1 MWNGSRVAHAIY
13 FGFKGELMPTTT
25 LKAAHVFSYLKPQEI
40 DFLSN
45 YAHTEHYKA
54 GAVVYRKG
62 HPAARAY
69 VLLEGEVVLRA
80 PSPAGHGIV
89 VEHAGPGT
97 MIGAS
102 VLLGETYMVTA
113 QCVTDCKIM
122 TLGKAPLEQ
131 IMEANPQMGLIIE
144 KYLAEHY
151 YQRSVDL
158 MHMLEALIQGVPLE
172 ELERGPAPIA

>member
-1 MWNGSRVAHAIY
+1 M
-13 FGFKGELMPTTT
+13 TTAT
-25 LKAAHVFSYLKPQEI
+25 LEARKVFSYLRPEEI
-40 DFLSN
+40 DFLSS
-45 YAHTEHYKA
+45 YATTEQYKS
-54 GAVVYRKG
+54 GAIVYRKG
-62 HPAARAY
+62 QPAARAY

-80 PSPAGHGIV
+80 PTPAGLGIV

-122 TLGKAPLEQ
+122 SLGKTPLEQ
-131 IMEANPQMGLIIE
+131 IMQANPRMGLIIE

-158 MHMLEALIQGVPLE
+158 MHMLEGLLQGVPPE
-172 ELERGPAPIA
+172 ELKRGGPLPIV

>member
-1 MWNGSRVAHAIY
+1 M
-13 FGFKGELMPTTT
+13 TTAT
-25 LKAAHVFSYLKPQEI
+25 LKATKVFSYLRPEEI

-45 YAHTEHYKA
+45 YASTQQYKA
-54 GAVVYRKG
+54 GAIVYRKG
-62 HPAARAY
+62 QPAAHAF

-80 PSPAGHGIV
+80 PTPAGLGIV

-122 TLGKAPLEQ
+122 SLGKTPLEQ
-131 IMEANPQMGLIIE
+131 IMQANPRMGLIIE

-158 MHMLEALIQGVPLE
+158 MHMLEGLLQGVPPE
-172 ELERGPAPIA
+172 ELKRGGPLPIV

>member
-1 MWNGSRVAHAIY
+1 MATS
-13 FGFKGELMPTTT
+13 T
-25 LKAAHVFSYLKPQEI
+25 LKATRVFSYLKPEEI

-45 YAHTEHYKA
+45 YATTEQYKA
-54 GAVVYRKG
+54 GAIVYRKG
-62 HPAARAY
+62 QPAARAF

-80 PSPAGHGIV
+80 PTPAGHGLV
-89 VEHAGPGT
+89 VEQAGPGT

-113 QCVTDCKIM
+113 QCVTECKIM
-122 TLGKAPLEQ
+122 TIGKTALERV
-131 IMEANPQMGLIIE
+131 MDANPQMGLIIE

-158 MHMLEALIQGVPLE
+158 LQMLEGLIRGVPAE
-172 ELERGPAPIA
+172 ELGRGPVPIP

>member
-1 MWNGSRVAHAIY
+1 MT
-13 FGFKGELMPTTT
+13 TTT
-25 LKAAHVFSYLKPQEI
+25 LEARKVFSYLRPEEI
-40 DFLSN
+40 EFLSK
-45 YAHTEHYKA
+45 YATTEQYKS
-54 GAVVYRKG
+54 GAILYRKG
-62 HPAARAY
+62 QPATRAH
-69 VLLEGEVVLRA
+69 VVLEGEVTLRA
-80 PSPAGHGIV
+80 PSPAGIGIV

-122 TLGKAPLEQ
+122 TLGKTPLEH
-131 IMEANPQMGLIIE
+131 IVEVNPQMGLVIE

-158 MHMLEALIQGVPLE
+158 MRMLEGLIQGAPPE
-172 ELERGPAPIA
+172 ELKRGGPLPIA

>member
-1 MWNGSRVAHAIY
+1 M
-13 FGFKGELMPTTT
+13 TTAT
-25 LKAAHVFSYLKPQEI
+25 LKATKVFSYLRPEEI

-45 YAHTEHYKA
+45 YASTEQYKA
-54 GAVVYRKG
+54 GAIVYRKG
-62 HPAARAY
+62 QPAARAF

-80 PSPAGHGIV
+80 PTPAGHGIV
-89 VEHAGPGT
+89 IEEVGSGT

-122 TLGKAPLEQ
+122 TLGKTALER
-131 IMEANPQMGLIIE
+131 IVEANPQMGLVIE

-151 YQRSVDL
+151 YQRSLDL
-158 MHMLEALIQGVPLE
+158 MHMLEGLIRGEPPE
-172 ELERGPAPIA
+172 ELKRGGPLPIV

>member
-1 MWNGSRVAHAIY
+1 MTSA
-13 FGFKGELMPTTT
+13 T
-25 LKAAHVFSYLKPQEI
+25 LNAAKVFSYLRPEEI
-40 DFLSN
+40 DFLSS
-45 YAHTEHYKA
+45 YATTEQYKS
-54 GAVVYRKG
+54 GAIIYRKG
-62 HPAARAY
+62 QPAARAY

-80 PSPAGHGIV
+80 PTPAGLGIV

-122 TLGKAPLEQ
+122 SLGKTPLEQ
-131 IMEANPQMGLIIE
+131 IMQANPQMGLIIE

-158 MHMLEALIQGVPLE
+158 MHMLEGLLQGVPPE
-172 ELERGPAPIA
+172 ELKRGGPLPIV

>member
-1 MWNGSRVAHAIY
+1 M
-13 FGFKGELMPTTT
+13 TTAT
-25 LKAAHVFSYLKPQEI
+25 LKATKVFSYLRPEEI

-45 YAHTEHYKA
+45 YASTEQYKA
-54 GAVVYRKG
+54 GAIVYRKG
-62 HPAARAY
+62 HPAAHAF

-80 PSPAGHGIV
+80 PTPAGHGIV
-89 VEHAGPGT
+89 IEEVGSGT

-122 TLGKAPLEQ
+122 TLGKTALERV
-131 IMEANPQMGLIIE
+131 MEANPQMGLVIE

-151 YQRSVDL
+151 YQRSLDL
-158 MHMLEALIQGVPLE
+158 MHMLEGLIRGEPPEQLKRGGPL
-172 ELERGPAPIA
+172 PIV

>member
-1 MWNGSRVAHAIY
+1 MTA
-13 FGFKGELMPTTT
+13 TT
-25 LKAAHVFSYLKPQEI
+25 LEARKVFSYLRPEEI

-45 YAHTEHYKA
+45 YASTEQYKA
-54 GAVVYRKG
+54 GAILYRKG
-62 HPAARAY
+62 QPAARAY
-69 VLLEGEVVLRA
+69 VLLDGEVILRA
-80 PSPAGHGIV
+80 PTPAGLGIV

-122 TLGKAPLEQ
+122 SIGKTPLEQ
-131 IMEANPQMGLIIE
+131 IMQANPQMGLIIE

-158 MHMLEALIQGVPLE
+158 MHMLEGLLRGVPPE
-172 ELERGPAPIA
+172 ELKRGGPLPIV

>member
-1 MWNGSRVAHAIY
+1 MT
-13 FGFKGELMPTTT
+13 TTT
-25 LKAAHVFSYLKPQEI
+25 LEARKVFSYLRPEEI

-45 YAHTEHYKA
+45 YATTEQYKA
-54 GAVVYRKG
+54 GAIVYRKG
-62 HPAARAY
+62 QPAARAY
-69 VLLEGEVVLRA
+69 VLLEGEVALRA
-80 PSPAGHGIV
+80 PTPAGHGIV
-89 VEHAGPGT
+89 IEHVGPGT

-131 IMEANPQMGLIIE
+131 IMAANPQMGLIIE

-158 MHMLEALIQGVPLE
+158 MHMLEGLIRGEPPE
-172 ELERGPAPIA
+172 ELKRGGPPPVP

>member
-1 MWNGSRVAHAIY
+1 MA
-13 FGFKGELMPTTT
+13 TTT
-25 LKAAHVFSYLKPQEI
+25 LKAARVFSFLKPQEI

-45 YAHTEHYKA
+45 YATTEQYKS
-54 GAVVYRKG
+54 GAVVYRQG
-62 HPAARAY
+62 QPAARAY
-69 VLLEGEVVLRA
+69 VLLEGEVILRA
-80 PSPAGHGIV
+80 PTLAGHGIV
-89 VEHAGPGT
+89 IEHAGPGT

-122 TLGKAPLEQ
+122 TVGKAALQQ

-144 KYLAEHY
+144 KYLAELY

-158 MHMLEALIQGVPLE
+158 MHMLEGLIRGVPPE
-172 ELERGPAPIA
+172 ELKRGGPLPIA

>member
-1 MWNGSRVAHAIY
+1 M
-13 FGFKGELMPTTT
+13 TTAT
-25 LKAAHVFSYLKPQEI
+25 LKATKVFSYLRPEEI

-45 YAHTEHYKA
+45 YASTEQYKA
-54 GAVVYRKG
+54 GAIVYRKG
-62 HPAARAY
+62 QPAARAF

-80 PSPAGHGIV
+80 PTPAGHGIV
-89 VEHAGPGT
+89 IEEVGSGT

-122 TLGKAPLEQ
+122 TLGKTALER
-131 IMEANPQMGLIIE
+131 IVDANPQMGLVIE

-151 YQRSVDL
+151 YQRSLDL
-158 MHMLEALIQGVPLE
+158 MHMLEGLIRGEPPE
-172 ELERGPAPIA
+172 ELKRGGPLPIV